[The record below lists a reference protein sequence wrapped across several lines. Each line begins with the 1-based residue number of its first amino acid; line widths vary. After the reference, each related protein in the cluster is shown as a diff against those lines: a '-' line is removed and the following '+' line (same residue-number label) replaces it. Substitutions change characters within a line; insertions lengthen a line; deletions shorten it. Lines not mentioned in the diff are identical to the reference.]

1 MQDEVARDLE
11 EEIAEEGNPDERP
24 ELLTRDRQV
33 LVHRERG
40 ETDVDPVKEGD
51 HVEQEEERN
60 EALADLRGRLAIE
73 RGHLGRQN

>member
-1 MQDEVARDLE
+1 MQDEVSRDLE

-24 ELLTRDRQV
+24 ELLTRDHQV

-40 ETDVDPVKEGD
+40 ETNVNPVEEGE
-51 HVEQEEERN
+51 HVEHEEEGQ
-60 EALADLRGRLAIE
+60 EAPADFRGRLAIE